1 MTRYLIIGNSS
12 GGVGAA
18 EAIREID
25 RNGPLTM
32 VSEEPYPAYSR
43 PLIARYL
50 AGETPLD
57 HMAYR
62 RPEFYR
68 QNDIGLV
75 LGQRLVRLDLE
86 SRHAELDD
94 GRLLPYDRLLLAV
107 GGAPILPPIEGLREH
122 EFFTFTTLDDAR
134 RLASRVHCGQRAVVV
149 GGGLIGLSVTEALV
163 KLGVHVTIVELAPQI
178 LGRALDAAAASL
190 VLRAVEEAGVRVLTG
205 RTVARV
211 LGSAPTAGAVREVEL
226 DDGSTLPCDLLII
239 AIGVRPR
246 TEAVAGT
253 GIAVQR
259 GIIVDRRMATSCQ
272 DVYACGDVAE
282 AYDFIAGGNRLTPIW
297 PNAYLGGRIAGRN
310 MAGVDTVYSG
320 GTAMNSLHFFG
331 LSIMSAG
338 IVDPPPGEPAYKVL
352 VRDERPRGTYRKI
365 TLLGGR
371 VVGMI
376 FAGDVDRA
384 GIVFGLMRNGTPV
397 ESFAERL
404 LADNLGLLSLP
415 PELWQQMVRA

>member
-12 GGVGAA
+12 GGIGAA

-25 RNGPLTM
+25 RRGPLTI

-50 AGETPLD
+50 AGETSVER
-57 HMAYR
+57 MAYR

-68 QNDIGLV
+68 QNDIDLV
-75 LGQRLVRLDLE
+75 LGQRLVRLDLA

-94 GRLLPYDRLLLAV
+94 GRLLPYDQLLLAV
-107 GGAPILPPIEGLREH
+107 GGTPIVPPIEGLREH
-122 EFFTFTTLDDAR
+122 EFFTFATLDDAR
-134 RLASRVHCGQRAVVV
+134 RLAARVHSGQRAIVV
-149 GGGLIGLSVTEALV
+149 GGGLVGLSVTEALV
-163 KLGVHVTIVELAPQI
+163 RLGVHVTIVELAPQI
-178 LGRALDAAAASL
+178 LGRALDTAAASL
-190 VLRAVEEAGVRVLTG
+190 VLRAVEEGGVRVLTG

-211 LGSAPTAGAVREVEL
+211 LGSAPTAGVVSRVEL

-246 TEAVAGT
+246 TEVVDGT

-259 GIIVDRRMATSCQ
+259 GIIVDRHMATSCRE
-272 DVYACGDVAE
+272 VYACGDVAE

-320 GTAMNSLHFFG
+320 GTAMNSLHAFG

-338 IVDPPPGEPAYKVL
+338 IVDPPPGEPAYEVL
-352 VRDERPRGTYRKI
+352 LRDERARGTYRKI

-376 FAGDVDRA
+376 FAGEVDRA

-397 ESFAERL
+397 HAFADRL
-404 LADNLGLLSLP
+404 LADDLGLLSLP
-415 PELWQQMVRA
+415 AEVWQQMMRV